1 VRERFL
7 WWPQEGGQVPRDL
20 YDVLGVPGTAS
31 EAEIRRA
38 FWALAKR
45 YHPDV
50 NPGSP
55 DAARR
60 FVEVGNAAETL
71 LDPRRRASYDESRT
85 PGRRAAGWPDAAPK
99 PPPPPPPA
107 RTPPPAAPEP
117 VSQRRGDFPGSTV
130 KAVAAVAVLAA
141 VAGWSIWKGGPSAR
155 QKDYATPA
163 NGTVVWKAAGFGL
176 GDGWGINLAGD
187 GARIQILPGTST
199 DIEFADG
206 YLASGGRIA
215 LLPHGESLTY
225 QHCVSAVQQA
235 ASQSEP
241 LSEIA
246 PTSPSSLCASGSGG
260 DLASIQVTHDD
271 GSSLTVNITVWEDV

>member
-1 VRERFL
+1 
-7 WWPQEGGQVPRDL
+7 VPRDL

-50 NPGSP
+50 HPGGP

-71 LDPRRRASYDESRT
+71 LDPRQRASYDESRRL
-85 PGRRAAGWPDAAPK
+85 GRRTAGRQDAAPN
-99 PPPPPPPA
+99 PPPPPA

-117 VSQRRGDFPGSTV
+117 VGQRRGRGSAMKT
-130 KAVAAVAVLAA
+130 VAAVAVLAA
-141 VAGWSIWKGGPSAR
+141 VAGWSVWKGGPSAG
-155 QKDYATPA
+155 QKDYPTPA

-206 YLASGGRIA
+206 YLASAGRIA
-215 LLPHGESLTY
+215 LLPHGEALTY

-241 LSEIA
+241 LGEIA
-246 PTSPSSLCASGSGG
+246 PASGSSLCASGSGG
-260 DLASIQVTHDD
+260 DLASVQVTHDD
-271 GSSLTVNITVWEDV
+271 GSSLTVNITVWEYV

>member
-1 VRERFL
+1 M
-7 WWPQEGGQVPRDL
+7 PRDL

-50 NPGSP
+50 NRGSP

-85 PGRRAAGWPDAAPK
+85 PRAPAGPPDAAPK
-99 PPPPPPPA
+99 PPPPPAPRTSQA
-107 RTPPPAAPEP
+107 AGTPPPAVP
-117 VSQRRGDFPGSTV
+117 VPASQRPGDLLLGAV
-130 KAVAAVAVLAA
+130 KAVATVAVLAA
-141 VAGWSIWKGGPSAR
+141 VAGWGVWEGIHSSSRDDG
-155 QKDYATPA
+155 TPV

-176 GDGWGINLAGD
+176 SDGWGINLAGD
-187 GARIQILPGTST
+187 GARIQIVPGTST
-199 DIEFADG
+199 DLEVADG
-206 YLASGGRIA
+206 YLASGGHIA
-215 LLPHGESLTY
+215 LLPHGEALTY
-225 QHCVSAVQQA
+225 QHCVSAAQQA
-235 ASQSEP
+235 TSQSEP

-246 PTSPSSLCASGSGG
+246 PASRSSLCASGSGG
-260 DLASIQVTHDD
+260 DLASVQVIRDD
-271 GSSLTVNITVWEDV
+271 GSSLTVNITVWEYV

>member
-1 VRERFL
+1 M
-7 WWPQEGGQVPRDL
+7 PRDL
-20 YDVLGVPGTAS
+20 YDVLGVTGTAS

-38 FWALAKR
+38 FWTLAKR

-71 LDPRRRASYDESRT
+71 LDPGRRASYDESRR
-85 PGRRAAGWPDAAPK
+85 PGHRGAGPPDAAPK
-99 PPPPPPPA
+99 PQPPPSASQA
-107 RTPPPAAPEP
+107 RTPRPAAPEP
-117 VSQRRGDFPGSTV
+117 VSEHPGGPSGSAV
-130 KAVAAVAVLAA
+130 KAVAALVVLAA
-141 VAGWSIWKGGPSAR
+141 VVGWSIAQGGPSAG
-155 QKDYATPA
+155 QKDEGFPA

-176 GDGWGINLAGD
+176 SDGWGINLAGN
-187 GARIQILPGTST
+187 GARIQIVPGTST

-206 YLASGGRIA
+206 YLASAGTIA
-215 LLPHGESLTY
+215 LLPHGEALTY

-241 LSEIA
+241 LSGIA
-246 PTSPSSLCASGSGG
+246 PTSGSSLCASGSGG
-260 DLASIQVTHDD
+260 DLASVRVTHDD